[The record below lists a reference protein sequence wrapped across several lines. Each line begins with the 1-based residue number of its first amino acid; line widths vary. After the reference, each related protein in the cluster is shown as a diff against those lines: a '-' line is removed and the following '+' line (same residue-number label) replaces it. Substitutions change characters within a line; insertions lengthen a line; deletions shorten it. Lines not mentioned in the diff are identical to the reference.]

1 MLLPFRREHDAA
13 LQSRQALAGIVCRP
27 TLQFHRVPE
36 PERLSFTRQ
45 ERRRDQ
51 PALGRRCPVQGLP
64 DGSSIERMATSAE
77 TDARALERVPRDKRV
92 RDAIYNDYSMLLALC
107 A

>member
-13 LQSRQALAGIVCRP
+13 LPSRQALAGIVCRP
-27 TLQFHRVPE
+27 TLQFRRAPG

-51 PALGRRCPVQGLP
+51 PTLGRRCPVQGLP

-92 RDAIYNDYSMLLALC
+92 RETIHNNNNILLVFC

>member
-1 MLLPFRREHDAA
+1 MEHDAA
-13 LQSRQALAGIVCRP
+13 LPSRQALAGIVCRP
-27 TLQFHRVPE
+27 ALQFRRAAG

-77 TDARALERVPRDKRV
+77 TDARALERIPRGKRV
-92 RDAIYNDYSMLLALC
+92 LDAMYNDNNMLLALC